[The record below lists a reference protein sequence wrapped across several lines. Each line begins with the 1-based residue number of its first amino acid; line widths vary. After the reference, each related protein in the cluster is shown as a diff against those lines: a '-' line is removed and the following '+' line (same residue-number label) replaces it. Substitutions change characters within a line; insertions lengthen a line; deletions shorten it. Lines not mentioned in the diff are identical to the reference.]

1 MLLLHC
7 QAYLH
12 PVAPLITLRDSTR
25 NIRGVRTRGCLS
37 WIHILP
43 LSWNFH
49 AAKCP
54 QHTCNLVKHCRA
66 APLMR
71 MLHVPRAGE
80 SMQNTSVD
88 TLQRWSSFEG
98 LGGRHASHA
107 FHEVKITLSKSPSQ
121 VMSRHP
127 HLIPL
132 YI

>member
-1 MLLLHC
+1 
-7 QAYLH
+7 
-12 PVAPLITLRDSTR
+12 
-25 NIRGVRTRGCLS
+25 
-37 WIHILP
+37 
-43 LSWNFH
+43 
-49 AAKCP
+49 
-54 QHTCNLVKHCRA
+54 
-66 APLMR
+66 

-98 LGGRHASHA
+98 LGGRHASH
-107 FHEVKITLSKSPSQ
+107 EVKITLSKSPLQ